1 MKQVDQLPKTPTA
14 ASPRRKWV
22 APHVDRLKAGD
33 AENSLDPIVPDGAL
47 SFGS

>member
-1 MKQVDQLPKTPTA
+1 MKQVDQSPKTPA
-14 ASPRRKWV
+14 ATSLRRKWV
-22 APHVDRLKAGD
+22 APQIDRLKAGD

>member
-1 MKQVDQLPKTPTA
+1 MKQLDQSPKTAETA
-14 ASPRRKWV
+14 LGRRKWV

-33 AENSLDPIVPDGAL
+33 AENSIDPVVPDGAL

>member
-1 MKQVDQLPKTPTA
+1 MNQDNPSPKLPA
-14 ASPRRKWV
+14 AMSTRRKWV

>member
-1 MKQVDQLPKTPTA
+1 MKQVNPSLKAPA
-14 ASPRRKWV
+14 AALPRRKWV